1 MAKLKMKTHRGTAKR
16 LKVTAGGKV
25 KMHRAGM
32 RHLLTGKP
40 ARIKRKLVQPGTADK
55 TNLKAIRKLLPYG

>member
-40 ARIKRKLVQPGTADK
+40 ARIKESLSNQGQRTKRT
-55 TNLKAIRKLLPYG
+55 